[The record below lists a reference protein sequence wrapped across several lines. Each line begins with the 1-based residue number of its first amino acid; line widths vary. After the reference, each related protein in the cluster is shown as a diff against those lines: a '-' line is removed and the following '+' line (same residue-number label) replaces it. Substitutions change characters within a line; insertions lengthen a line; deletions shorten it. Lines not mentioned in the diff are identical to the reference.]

1 MAIEGKSTLTVAA
14 AFAAAM
20 LAAPASQA
28 STAAASEPVIDTIAV
43 DSSPQPSPAALHRL
57 EEAAQ
62 VAWIFWPRL
71 PPKFADIWLEVTHV
85 ETIRTA

>member
-1 MAIEGKSTLTVAA
+1 MTSDSKSTLSVAA

-20 LAAPASQA
+20 LATPASQA
-28 STAAASEPVIDTIAV
+28 NTAATEPIAINVTASA
-43 DSSPQPSPAALHRL
+43 PQPSPAAAQRL

-62 VAWIFWPRL
+62 LAWWWGPI
-71 PPKFADIWLEVTHV
+71 PPKFVDLWPEVTHV